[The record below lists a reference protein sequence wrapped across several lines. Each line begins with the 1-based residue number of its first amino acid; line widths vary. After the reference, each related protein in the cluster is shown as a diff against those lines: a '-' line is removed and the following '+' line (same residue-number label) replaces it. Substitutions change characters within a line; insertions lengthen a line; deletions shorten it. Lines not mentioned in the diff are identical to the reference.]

1 MGLLETLSGLEEE
14 GWKALSEGRAAEFY
28 EREMVEEAV
37 MVLPMPVVLDK
48 AGAVA
53 AMSQAPP
60 WASFSIEEPRL
71 LRLGPDSASLVYR
84 ATAQR
89 EGSPRYRALM
99 TSTYVRRSGAWKLA
113 LHQQT
118 SLPDGP

>member
-1 MGLLETLSGLEEE
+1 MALLESLRGLEEE
-14 GWKALSEGRAAEFY
+14 GWKALSEGLAAEFY

-48 AGAVA
+48 AEAVA
-53 AMSQAPP
+53 AMSQAQP
-60 WASFSIEEPRL
+60 WASFRIQEPQL
-71 LRLGPDSASLVYR
+71 IRLGPDSAALVYR
-84 ATAQR
+84 ATAER
-89 EGSPRYRALM
+89 EGSPPYRALM

-118 SLPDGP
+118 PLPEGP

>member
-1 MGLLETLSGLEEE
+1 MGLRETLSGLEEE

-37 MVLPMPVVLDK
+37 MLLPMPVVLDK
-48 AGAVA
+48 AEAVA

-89 EGSPRYRALM
+89 EGSPRYRALF

-118 SLPDGP
+118 PLPEDS